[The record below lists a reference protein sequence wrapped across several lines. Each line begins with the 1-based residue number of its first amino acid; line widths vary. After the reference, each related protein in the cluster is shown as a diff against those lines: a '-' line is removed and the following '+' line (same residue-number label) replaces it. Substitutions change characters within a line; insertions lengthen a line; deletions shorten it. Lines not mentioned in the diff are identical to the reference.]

1 MSPLLLDSC
10 VFIDAFDPRSA
21 NHRAS
26 KDLLDLL
33 LGQSIVASM
42 PAHGWF
48 EVQCALRRLAEV
60 DKAFVAPTFA
70 GRMEY
75 PLKVIHIDDHFIK
88 KYQMAPVPHI
98 KAGDHIF
105 VAVAKIDGYTLV
117 TSDSGMKSAAETADV
132 RVFSPAKLLERLR
145 NET

>member
-1 MSPLLLDSC
+1 MKRLLLDSC
-10 VFIDAFDPRSA
+10 VFIDAFDPKSA
-21 NHRAS
+21 NHAAS

-33 LGQSIVASM
+33 LDRNIVVTM

-48 EVQCALRRLAEV
+48 EVQCSLRRLSDV
-60 DKAFVAPTFA
+60 DGNFVAPTFA

-75 PLKVIHIDDHFIK
+75 PIKLLHIDDHFIK

-117 TSDSGMKSAAETADV
+117 TSDAGMRGVAGKCNVTV
-132 RVFSPAKLLERLR
+132 LSPAELLEQLR